1 MTATISEETQERVL
15 AAVRKSQERTLDAIK
30 QAVETVNAAT
40 EKLPAVPVVG
50 KLPHLPSPSR
60 VLPAPEKV
68 VSATFDF
75 LDRLLAEQRKFAG
88 EVVKATAALRP
99 AAKAESAGEAG
110 RPGRER
116 RRGGRPGRRG
126 RVGEPGQPLI
136 ASRAAPPGH
145 LARRCR
151 AL

>member
-1 MTATISEETQERVL
+1 MTTAISEETQERVL
-15 AAVRKSQERTLDAIK
+15 AAVRRSQERTLDAIK
-30 QAVETVNAAT
+30 QAVATVNAAT

-60 VLPAPEKV
+60 LPAPEKA

-99 AAKAESAGEAG
+99 AAKAESADD
-110 RPGRER
+110 
-116 RRGGRPGRRG
+116 
-126 RVGEPGQPLI
+126 Q
-136 ASRAAPPGH
+136 AAPAESAGVQAAPAESAGEE
-145 LARRCR
+145 A
-151 AL
+151 APAAEAE